1 MSTVDEGPKDLVLLH
16 GKIKSPPFSPAARVE
31 VGTLLR
37 RLQHGQSIGMPL
49 SRPMPSIGARCHERR
64 VRDEDN
70 NWRLIY
76 RIDPR
81 TIVIAEIFPKST
93 RQTPK
98 HIIDACQARLARY
111 DEAIA
116 KAAKRRK

>member
-1 MSTVDEGPKDLVLLH
+1 MTAADETPKDLVLLH
-16 GKIKSPPFSPAARVE
+16 GEIKSPPFSRASRVE

-37 RLQHGQSIGMPL
+37 RLQEGQTIGMPF
-49 SRPMPSIGARCHERR
+49 SRPMPSIGARCHELR

-70 NWRLIY
+70 HWRVIY

-81 TIVIAEIFPKST
+81 TIVIAEIFHKTT

-98 HIIDACQARLARY
+98 HVIDVCQDRLARY
-111 DEAIA
+111 DEAVA

>member
-16 GKIKSPPFSPAARVE
+16 GQIKSPPFSRAARVE

-37 RLQHGQSIGMPL
+37 RLQDGQSIGMPL
-49 SRPMPSIGARCHERR
+49 SRPMPTVGPRCHELR

-70 NWRLIY
+70 NWRVIY

-81 TIVIAEIFPKST
+81 IIVIAKIFPKSYDKT
-93 RQTPK
+93 R
-98 HIIDACQARLARY
+98 L
-111 DEAIA
+111 DEIFN
-116 KAAKRRK
+116 KKS